1 MNILK
6 ELMES
11 MDNMGKE
18 VGNFSRE
25 TETIKKRDENI
36 RSEKY
41 NKRRIHLLE
50 LAVDQTEQRSSM
62 NLKTLL

>member
-1 MNILK
+1 
-6 ELMES
+6 MES
-11 MDNMGKE
+11 VDNMGKE

-25 TETIKKRDENI
+25 METIKKRNENI

-50 LAVDQTEQRSSM
+50 LAVDQTEQRRSSM

>member
-1 MNILK
+1 
-6 ELMES
+6 
-11 MDNMGKE
+11 MGKE

-25 TETIKKRDENI
+25 METIKKRDENI

-50 LAVDQTEQRSSM
+50 LAVDQTEQRRSSM

>member
-1 MNILK
+1 
-6 ELMES
+6 MES

-25 TETIKKRDENI
+25 TETIKKRDENT

>member
-1 MNILK
+1 
-6 ELMES
+6 MES